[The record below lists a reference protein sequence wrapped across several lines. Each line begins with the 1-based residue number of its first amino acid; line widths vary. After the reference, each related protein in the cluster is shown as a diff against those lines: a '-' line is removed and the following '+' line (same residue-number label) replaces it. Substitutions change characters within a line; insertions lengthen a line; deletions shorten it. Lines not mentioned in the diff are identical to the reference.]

1 MESARAEA
9 CGAKFNFFN
18 TNSGGSSV
26 FNELSFYVVIGFF
39 GD

>member
-9 CGAKFNFFN
+9 CCAKLNFFN
-18 TNSGGSSV
+18 TNSGGSNV
-26 FNELSFYVVIGFF
+26 FNEVSFYLVIGFF